1 MASPHLPGDR
11 PPARSTPLAAEPKRT
26 LETGGIWLR
35 VGISGGLLA
44 LLFGLVD
51 LDALLRVTAA
61 ADPLLLVMM
70 FVLMVAERLF
80 AAFRWMVLL
89 RVPEPRV
96 TFGPVLRVTLV
107 SNFVGSFLPGGVG
120 IEILRV
126 YGLSRMMRDL
136 SLALSSVLVE
146 RLCGLLALLLLI
158 TIGMLVAPI
167 GLPAVIE
174 GLVAAGALGL
184 AIAGAGLLLP
194 GPRGRLRRL
203 LQRAPMR
210 RLQAKFAGLD
220 ARLDTYG
227 RRPDALMVSL
237 GLASA
242 FQLLRVLTVAVGA
255 AALRIE
261 AAPELFVLLVPVG
274 ILVAL
279 LPISLGG
286 LGPREATYVG
296 LMGLAGIAPEPA
308 LVLALTRE
316 AMNLATTI
324 PGAIIYALGPAP
336 GQASSAVGPASAATS
351 VGPAAE

>member
-1 MASPHLPGDR
+1 MAARPNQPGSTGAN
-11 PPARSTPLAAEPKRT
+11 PARGNRGGWVRLA
-26 LETGGIWLR
+26 
-35 VGISGGLLA
+35 ISAGLLGI
-44 LLFGLVD
+44 LFSLVD

-61 ADPLLLVMM
+61 AQPGLLAIM
-70 FVLMVAERLF
+70 FLLMIGERLF

-89 RVPEPRV
+89 RIPEPCV
-96 TFGPVLRVTLV
+96 TFVPVLRVTLV

-120 IEILRV
+120 IEVLKI
-126 YGLSRMMRDL
+126 YGLSRVLRDL

-158 TIGMLVAPI
+158 AVGTVVAPI
-167 GLPAVIE
+167 DLPVVIE

-184 AIAGAGLLLP
+184 AVVGAGLLLP
-194 GPRGRLRRL
+194 GPRSRLQRL

-210 RLQAKFAGLD
+210 SLQDKFAGLE

-227 RRPDALMVSL
+227 RRPGALMISL
-237 GLASA
+237 GLAFA
-242 FQLLRVLTVAVGA
+242 FQLLRILTVVVGA
-255 AALRIE
+255 SALRIE
-261 AAPELFVLLVPVG
+261 AMPELFVLLVPVG

-324 PGAIIYALGPAP
+324 PGAVLYAMGPLAGHGLP
-336 GQASSAVGPASAATS
+336 TTPATP
-351 VGPAAE
+351 VAELR